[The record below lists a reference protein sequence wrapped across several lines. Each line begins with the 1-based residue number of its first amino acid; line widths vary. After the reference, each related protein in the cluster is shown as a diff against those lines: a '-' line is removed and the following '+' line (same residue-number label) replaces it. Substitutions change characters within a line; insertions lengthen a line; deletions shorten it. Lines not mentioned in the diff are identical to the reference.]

1 MPAGDDGF
9 IVFTCQ
15 VPWKHHCGTR
25 TITNRGYC
33 GFEEKIVVFKQQ
45 HLHEAKH
52 IMSNNRWNS
61 KRDIPMVDYPED
73 MQDKLNLHED
83 EIFAFTKDGCYPD
96 KSDISQDLED
106 TAVAVVCEVLN
117 WQFPTDWRKQREE
130 WTLRRC
136 KYEIFDLAGHDERK
150 KLLKEHFSINKR
162 MKYTTLPSSVT
173 ESARGEKEDG
183 KQGGNVEDTKEE
195 NDPMS
200 VEKPIGSD
208 NQDRLSHLI
217 GYLEAVGGTPE
228 HGSDN
233 HFQDEHHIPLPPL
246 SGPLVSHDAEEEK
259 KDDQYDQHAANDND
273 DHLRAFYG
281 EEEEVV
287 EDENDSTGDLFIG
300 WD

>member
-73 MQDKLNLHED
+73 MQDKLNLQED

-136 KYEIFDLAGHDERK
+136 KYQIFDLAGHDERK
-150 KLLKEHFSINKR
+150 KLLK
-162 MKYTTLPSSVT
+162 
-173 ESARGEKEDG
+173 
-183 KQGGNVEDTKEE
+183 
-195 NDPMS
+195 
-200 VEKPIGSD
+200 
-208 NQDRLSHLI
+208 
-217 GYLEAVGGTPE
+217 
-228 HGSDN
+228 
-233 HFQDEHHIPLPPL
+233 
-246 SGPLVSHDAEEEK
+246 
-259 KDDQYDQHAANDND
+259 
-273 DHLRAFYG
+273 
-281 EEEEVV
+281 
-287 EDENDSTGDLFIG
+287 
-300 WD
+300 